1 MNEPAT
7 DVTATVEYSTDKW
20 FMDRIPWA
28 LWTCVAGLVV
38 ALHADDRSGT
48 GPVLAAIY
56 LALLGVAFAGWAL
69 TVLIARSGVSFV
81 AEFPVHLLIFSVV
94 VLITAAIAGSVGN
107 TAGLGGRL
115 RWSMLLKPPD
125 AVFGWML
132 IYLGMAWT
140 AFAVFRHHRP
150 ARPILS
156 LTPAGVFFH
165 RSWLRDLH
173 IPWQDIQGVG
183 PVELGGFPA
192 TNPNVIVVVVSKNFY
207 EQHIAPKRSFFEPP
221 GTEYMFRPKDEM
233 MQMAMTSA
241 EVRVNP
247 DDYRMPIEAR
257 WKAFRD
263 QPRSTLQSNGSPG
276 RRVVLGRWSIDGSPW
291 QAIQFVA
298 PLVGMIAVVL
308 NARGI
313 G

>member
-20 FMDRIPWA
+20 FIDRVPWA
-28 LWTCVAGLVV
+28 SWACVAGLVV
-38 ALHADDRSGT
+38 VLHADDRG
-48 GPVLAAIY
+48 GNGAALAAVY
-56 LALLGVAFAGWAL
+56 LALLSVAFAGWAL
-69 TVLIARSGVSFV
+69 TTLIARSGVSFFL
-81 AEFPVHLLIFSVV
+81 EFPIHLLIFFLVV
-94 VLITAAIAGSVGN
+94 VITAAVAGSIGDTVG
-107 TAGLGGRL
+107 LVGRL
-115 RWSMLLKPPD
+115 RWSMLVNPPEV
-125 AVFGWML
+125 VFGWML
-132 IYLGMAWT
+132 IYLGIAWI
-140 AFAVFRHHRP
+140 AFAVFRHFRP

-156 LTPAGVFFH
+156 LTPAGVSFH
-165 RSWLRDLH
+165 RSWLRDLL
-173 IPWQDIQGVG
+173 IPWQDIHGVG
-183 PVELGGFPA
+183 PVELGGIPA
-192 TNPNVIVVVVSKNFY
+192 TNPNVIVVVVRKNFY

-221 GTEYMFRPKDEM
+221 GTEYMFRSKGEM
-233 MQMAMTSA
+233 MQMALNSA
-241 EVRVNP
+241 DVRINP
-247 DDYRMPIEAR
+247 DDYRVPIEAR

-276 RRVVLGRWSIDGSPW
+276 RRVVFGRWSIDGSRW